1 MVDGASHRGVTGRL
15 PLEAE
20 RFPEEARER
29 LERADRLAA
38 IGTLAAGLVHDI
50 RNPLVSV
57 RTFIQLL
64 PERLE
69 DEEFRT
75 KFRELALAEIDRIC
89 ALINDLLSFSRPVAA
104 EREPT
109 DLAEAAEQMVRL
121 LEAEARKSEVEL
133 TSRTATESV
142 RTVADAGQVRQVLM
156 NVVLNALEACQP
168 GGHVQVA
175 TRHERNGEGAW
186 AVLEIGDTGHG
197 LGDIDRERMFDA
209 FYTTKSLGS
218 GLGLFIARRIVVD
231 HGGRIEAA
239 PRDGGGTIFRIR
251 LPACAERED
260 EQAVRA

>member
-1 MVDGASHRGVTGRL
+1 V
-15 PLEAE
+15 PLESE
-20 RFPEEARER
+20 RFSDEARER

-75 KFRELALAEIDRIC
+75 KFRELALGEIDRIC
-89 ALINDLLSFSRPVAA
+89 SLINDLLSFSRPVAP

-109 DLAEAAEQMVRL
+109 DLAEVADQMVRL
-121 LEAEARKSEVEL
+121 LEPEARKCEVGL
-133 TSRTATESV
+133 TSRPDAQPI

-156 NVVLNALEACQP
+156 NVVLNALEACQA
-168 GGHVQVA
+168 GGDVCVG
-175 TRHERNGEGAW
+175 TRRERNGDGDW
-186 AVLEIGDTGHG
+186 AVLEIEDTGRG

-218 GLGLFIARRIVVD
+218 GLGLFIAGRIVAD
-231 HGGRIEAA
+231 HGGCIDAS
-239 PRDGGGTIFRIR
+239 PRNGGGTIFRIR
-251 LPACAERED
+251 LPACAEYGDGEAGRP
-260 EQAVRA
+260 

>member
-1 MVDGASHRGVTGRL
+1 MQERG
-15 PLEAE
+15 PLDAE
-20 RFPEEARER
+20 RFSDEARER

-75 KFRELALAEIDRIC
+75 KFRELALGEIDRIC
-89 ALINDLLSFSRPVAA
+89 ALINDLLSFSRPVAP

-109 DLAEAAEQMVRL
+109 DLAEVAEQMVRL
-121 LEAEARKSEVEL
+121 LEPEARKSEVVL
-133 TSRTATESV
+133 TSRSDATPI

-168 GGHVQVA
+168 GGQVHVG
-175 TRHERNGEGAW
+175 TRREQDGDGTW
-186 AVLEIGDTGHG
+186 SVLEVDDTGRG

-218 GLGLFIARRIVVD
+218 GLGLFIAGRIVAD

-239 PRDGGGTIFRIR
+239 PRDGGGTILTIR
-251 LPACAERED
+251 LPACAEHVDDQDGRT
-260 EQAVRA
+260 